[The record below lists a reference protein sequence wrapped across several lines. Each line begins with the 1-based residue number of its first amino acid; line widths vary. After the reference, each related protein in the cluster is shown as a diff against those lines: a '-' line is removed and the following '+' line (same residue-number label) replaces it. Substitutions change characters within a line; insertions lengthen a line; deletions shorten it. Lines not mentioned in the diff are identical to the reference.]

1 MQKHINSSDVY
12 NRSIVLKEMVDE
24 PYPTRECRV
33 YYDAAKRT
41 KNIFDMRKFFN
52 ECASNNI
59 NANEYIFSCID
70 LLKESETTELLQIF
84 GQKIL
89 PKVDDYTLN
98 DIISNDSISENI
110 REMAKDR
117 ATINK
122 VCDRILSNHEAITE
136 RFDIYSFGQNNEK
149 RFSNEFIIEKCCD
162 TINSFDM
169 PIYAK
174 YNCSLEECS
183 YILQKLGRKYNDNDL
198 TNTIYEYYALSCN
211 PSSNE
216 ITKMKNVDKNN
227 YCVEADINV
236 GDIKVFKSAIQKACY
251 DYVHGSDH
259 SIFALTAVKV
269 SVLKADGYDIKK
281 NFHCFLELLYKSAVF
296 AEDENILRF
305 IIDDILANL
314 YDDLYDV
321 FVENPEGR
329 EICNAI
335 SIATKNIINECD
347 VAIATDDIRSA
358 RIIMLRQAFDNFDVK
373 LVEALEFLYPEYALE
388 CVNMYAK
395 NPKIMAYNEF
405 KIFKFDNL
413 ITRTIKADR
422 FLIKQFDK
430 FKQSFKG
437 KVYNLKSKIFESA
450 EGLDNE
456 LRSSS
461 NVDFCVSK
469 FDYIGDR
476 SELLEF
482 ATSCIKNINNNI
494 LNDSD
499 FISYFLMKEDAVE
512 FYIKDPNTELS
523 IDITESTSCITN
535 DFDYVDASRINQ
547 ILEYTE
553 NLNPNFDFIN
563 DSVRFFSNNEYSD
576 LFEVYIDAC
585 SISGIEPQ
593 AIKEMYGYIVNN
605 VNHPAQ
611 FVAKNSYLIDQYTL
625 FESEDP
631 LDSLRA
637 LHIMQAIVEGKVD
650 ESKKSDD
657 DKKKTEDKKSKDNKK
672 SDDDKKKL
680 SDKIKEAPGKIK
692 QGIKD
697 APDKIKQKIENAP
710 EEIKLNLNNLKLY
723 LHGVKQHIK
732 NADAKTKTFLM
743 NMDSAFDRLVR
754 SLKQAAVS
762 DRREAII
769 KGSVIPS
776 FHKCLVL
783 AASGAAVWAFVPGG
797 PPIVIISAIAGFATS
812 KHLTKKERALMFDDI
827 QVEIQ
832 LMEKEIQMADQKD
845 QVKKMRQ
852 LMRMKK
858 ELERTAARIKYNEK
872 IGRDFIP
879 GGHYIHR
886 DQDR

>member
-12 NRSIVLKEMVDE
+12 NRSIVLKEMVDD

-52 ECASNNI
+52 ECAANNI
-59 NANEYIFSCID
+59 NANEYIFSCIE

-98 DIISNDSISENI
+98 DIASNNSISENI

-162 TINSFDM
+162 TINSFNM

-174 YNCSLEECS
+174 YNCALEECS

-198 TNTIYEYYALSCN
+198 INIIYEYYALSCN

-216 ITKMKNVDKNN
+216 ISKMKNVNKNN
-227 YCVEADINV
+227 YCVEADVNIEDV
-236 GDIKVFKSAIQKACY
+236 KVFKSAIQKACY
-251 DYVHGSDH
+251 DYIHGSDH

-269 SVLKADGYDIKK
+269 AVLKADAYDIKK
-281 NFHCFLELLYKSAVF
+281 NFHCFLELLYKTAIF
-296 AEDENILRF
+296 AEDDNTLHF
-305 IIDDILANL
+305 IIDDILNNL
-314 YDDLYDV
+314 YDDLYDIIV
-321 FVENPEGR
+321 DNPDGR
-329 EICNAI
+329 EICNTI
-335 SIATKNIINECD
+335 SIATKNIIDECN
-347 VAIATDDIRSA
+347 ISISTDDIRSA
-358 RIIMLRQAFDNFDVK
+358 RIIVLRQAFENFDVK

-388 CVNMYAK
+388 CVNAYSK
-395 NPKIMAYNEF
+395 NPKVIPFNEF

-413 ITRTIKADR
+413 ITRVFKADR
-422 FLIKQFDK
+422 YLIKQFDK

-437 KVYNLKSKIFESA
+437 KVYNIKSKIFESTV
-450 EGLDNE
+450 ELENE
-456 LRSSS
+456 LHNSSE
-461 NVDFCVSK
+461 VDFCITQ
-469 FDYIGDR
+469 FGYMGDK
-476 SELLEF
+476 SELMEF
-482 ATSCIKNINNNI
+482 ATSCIKDINNDI
-494 LNDSD
+494 LKDSD
-499 FISYFLMKEDAVE
+499 FMSYFLMKEDAVE
-512 FYIKDPNTELS
+512 FYIKDPSVELS
-523 IDITESTSCITN
+523 IDVSESSSDDIA
-535 DFDYVDASRINQ
+535 DFNYIDAYRINQ
-547 ILEYTE
+547 ILEYSE

-563 DSVRFFSNNEYSD
+563 DSVRFFSKNESSN
-576 LFEVYIDAC
+576 LFETYLDAC

-593 AIKEMYGYIVNN
+593 AIKEMYGYIVDR
-605 VNHPAQ
+605 VKHPAQ
-611 FVAKNSYLIDQYTL
+611 FVAKNSYFVDQYAL
-625 FESEDP
+625 FESDDP
-631 LDSLRA
+631 FDSVKA
-637 LHIMQAIVEGKVD
+637 LSIMQAIVEGKVD
-650 ESKKSDD
+650 ESDDEDESD
-657 DKKKTEDKKSKDNKK
+657 DKKDTKDTKDKNDNKK
-672 SDDDKKKL
+672 EDEKDKKDEDKKKL
-680 SDKIKEAPGKIK
+680 GDKIKEIPNKVK
-692 QGIKD
+692 EKVD
-697 APDKIKQKIENAP
+697 NAP
-710 EEIKLNLNNLKLY
+710 ENIKLKLNDIKLY
-723 LHGVKQHIK
+723 LHGIKQHMK
-732 NADAKTKTFLM
+732 NANAKTKTFLL
-743 NMDSAFDRLVR
+743 NMDSAFDRLVN
-754 SLKQAAVS
+754 SLKKAAVS

-783 AASGAAVWAFVPGG
+783 AASGAAVWALVPGG
-797 PPIVIISAIAGFATS
+797 PPIVIISAVAGFATS

-827 QVEIQ
+827 QIEIQ

-858 ELERTAARIKYNEK
+858 ELERTAVRIKYNEK
-872 IGRDFIP
+872 IGKNIIP
-879 GGHYIHR
+879 GGHYINR
-886 DQDR
+886 DHDK